1 MGKFSGSGR
10 KCLGLGSRIGE
21 KIMMKKIT
29 IEGKNINNIETFYEE
44 VNRVFMSQ
52 ENWKIAQS
60 LDAFN
65 DLLYGSFGEIKGKEK
80 IQLIWKDIEQNQKSL
95 GFQTTLEFYQNK
107 LKSPEI
113 FNRKFVLSKIDELHN
128 GVGLTFFEIILE
140 IITDHE
146 NIILIND

>member
-1 MGKFSGSGR
+1 
-10 KCLGLGSRIGE
+10 
-21 KIMMKKIT
+21 MKKIT

-80 IQLIWKDIEQNQKSL
+80 IQLIWKDMEQNQKSL

-140 IITDHE
+140 IIADHE

>member
-10 KCLGLGSRIGE
+10 KCLGLGSRIGK
-21 KIMMKKIT
+21 KILMKKII

-44 VNRVFMSQ
+44 VNRVFMLH

-60 LDAFN
+60 LDAFS
-65 DLLYGSFGEIKGKEK
+65 DMLYGSFGEIKGKEK
-80 IQLIWKDIEQNQKSL
+80 IQLIWKDMEQNQKSL

-113 FNRKFVLSKIDELHN
+113 FNHKFVLSKIDELHN

>member
-1 MGKFSGSGR
+1 
-10 KCLGLGSRIGE
+10 
-21 KIMMKKIT
+21 MKKII

-65 DLLYGSFGEIKGKEK
+65 DMLYGSFGEIKGNEK

-128 GVGLTFFEIILE
+128 GVGLTFFEIVLE
-140 IITDHE
+140 IISDHE
-146 NIILIND
+146 NVILIND

>member
-1 MGKFSGSGR
+1 
-10 KCLGLGSRIGE
+10 
-21 KIMMKKIT
+21 MKKII

-95 GFQTTLEFYQNK
+95 GFETTLKFYQNK

-113 FNRKFVLSKIDELHN
+113 FNRKFVQSKIDELHN
-128 GVGLTFFEIILE
+128 GVGLTFFEIVLE
-140 IITDHE
+140 IISDHD
-146 NIILIND
+146 NITLIND

>member
-1 MGKFSGSGR
+1 
-10 KCLGLGSRIGE
+10 
-21 KIMMKKIT
+21 MKKII

-128 GVGLTFFEIILE
+128 GVAPTFFEIVLE
-140 IITDHE
+140 IISDHD
-146 NIILIND
+146 NITLIND

>member
-1 MGKFSGSGR
+1 
-10 KCLGLGSRIGE
+10 
-21 KIMMKKIT
+21 MKNI
-29 IEGKNINNIETFYEE
+29 ILEGKNINNIETFYEE

-65 DLLYGSFGEIKGKEK
+65 DMLYGSFGEIKGKEK

-113 FNRKFVLSKIDELHN
+113 FNHKFVLSKINELHN
-128 GVGLTFFEIILE
+128 DVGFTFFEIVLE
-140 IITDHE
+140 IIANHD
-146 NIILIND
+146 NIMLIND

>member
-1 MGKFSGSGR
+1 
-10 KCLGLGSRIGE
+10 
-21 KIMMKKIT
+21 MKKIT

-65 DLLYGSFGEIKGKEK
+65 DMLYGSFGEIKGKEK

-113 FNRKFVLSKIDELHN
+113 FNQKLVLSKIDELHN

>member
-1 MGKFSGSGR
+1 MGKFSDSGR
-10 KCLGLGSRIGE
+10 KCFGLGSRIGK
-21 KIMMKKIT
+21 KILMKKII

-44 VNRVFMSQ
+44 VNRVFMLH

-65 DLLYGSFGEIKGKEK
+65 DMLYGSFGEIKGKEK
-80 IQLIWKDIEQNQKSL
+80 IQLIWKDMEQNQKSL

-113 FNRKFVLSKIDELHN
+113 FNHKFVLSKINELHN
-128 GVGLTFFEIILE
+128 DVGFTFFEIVLE
-140 IITDHE
+140 IIANHD
-146 NIILIND
+146 NIMLIND

>member
-1 MGKFSGSGR
+1 
-10 KCLGLGSRIGE
+10 
-21 KIMMKKIT
+21 MKKII

-44 VNRVFMSQ
+44 VNRVFMLH

-65 DLLYGSFGEIKGKEK
+65 DMLYGSFGEIKGKEK
-80 IQLIWKDIEQNQKSL
+80 IQLIWKDMEQNQKSL

-113 FNRKFVLSKIDELHN
+113 FNHKFVLSKINEMHN
-128 GVGLTFFEIILE
+128 DVGFTFFEIVLE
-140 IITDHE
+140 IIANHD
-146 NIILIND
+146 NIMLIND

>member
-1 MGKFSGSGR
+1 
-10 KCLGLGSRIGE
+10 
-21 KIMMKKIT
+21 MKKII

-44 VNRVFMSQ
+44 VNRVFMLH

-65 DLLYGSFGEIKGKEK
+65 DLLYGSLGEIKGKEK

-113 FNRKFVLSKIDELHN
+113 FYRKFVLSKIDELHN

-140 IITDHE
+140 IIADHE

>member
-1 MGKFSGSGR
+1 
-10 KCLGLGSRIGE
+10 
-21 KIMMKKIT
+21 MKKII

-44 VNRVFMSQ
+44 VNRVFMLH

-65 DLLYGSFGEIKGKEK
+65 DMLYGSFGEIKGKEK

-113 FNRKFVLSKIDELHN
+113 FNHKFVLSKINELHN
-128 GVGLTFFEIILE
+128 DVGFTFFEIVLE
-140 IITDHE
+140 IIANHD
-146 NIILIND
+146 NIMLIND

>member
-1 MGKFSGSGR
+1 
-10 KCLGLGSRIGE
+10 
-21 KIMMKKIT
+21 MKKII

-52 ENWKIAQS
+52 ENWKIGQS

-80 IQLIWKDIEQNQKSL
+80 IQLIWKDMEQNQKSL

-128 GVGLTFFEIILE
+128 GVGLTFFEIVLE
-140 IITDHE
+140 IIANHD
-146 NIILIND
+146 NIMLIND

>member
-1 MGKFSGSGR
+1 
-10 KCLGLGSRIGE
+10 
-21 KIMMKKIT
+21 MKKII

-44 VNRVFMSQ
+44 VNLVFMLH

-65 DLLYGSFGEIKGKEK
+65 DMLYGSFGEIKGKEK
-80 IQLIWKDIEQNQKSL
+80 IQLIWKDMKQNQKSL

-128 GVGLTFFEIILE
+128 GVGLTFFEIVLE
-140 IITDHE
+140 IIANHD
-146 NIILIND
+146 NIMLIND

>member
-1 MGKFSGSGR
+1 
-10 KCLGLGSRIGE
+10 
-21 KIMMKKIT
+21 MKKII

-65 DLLYGSFGEIKGKEK
+65 DMLYGSFGEIKGKEK
-80 IQLIWKDIEQNQKSL
+80 IQLIWKDMEQNQKSL
-95 GFQTTLEFYQNK
+95 GFQTTLELYQNK

-113 FNRKFVLSKIDELHN
+113 FNHKFVLSKINELHN
-128 GVGLTFFEIILE
+128 GVGLTFFEIVLE
-140 IITDHE
+140 IIANHD
-146 NIILIND
+146 NIMLIND

>member
-1 MGKFSGSGR
+1 
-10 KCLGLGSRIGE
+10 
-21 KIMMKKIT
+21 MKKII

-80 IQLIWKDIEQNQKSL
+80 IQLIWKDMEQNQKSL

-113 FNRKFVLSKIDELHN
+113 FNHKFVLSKINELHN
-128 GVGLTFFEIILE
+128 DVGFTFFEIVLE
-140 IITDHE
+140 IIANHD
-146 NIILIND
+146 NSMLIND

>member
-1 MGKFSGSGR
+1 
-10 KCLGLGSRIGE
+10 
-21 KIMMKKIT
+21 MKKII

-44 VNRVFMSQ
+44 VNRVFMLH

-65 DLLYGSFGEIKGKEK
+65 DMLYGSFGEIKGKEK
-80 IQLIWKDIEQNQKSL
+80 IQLIWKDMVQNQKSL

-128 GVGLTFFEIILE
+128 GVGLTFFEIVLE
-140 IITDHE
+140 IIANHD
-146 NIILIND
+146 NIILIKN

>member
-10 KCLGLGSRIGE
+10 KCLCLGSRIGK
-21 KIMMKKIT
+21 KILMKKII

-44 VNRVFMSQ
+44 VNRVFMLY

-65 DLLYGSFGEIKGKEK
+65 DMLYGSFGEIKGKEK

-113 FNRKFVLSKIDELHN
+113 FNQKLVLSKIDELHN

>member
-1 MGKFSGSGR
+1 
-10 KCLGLGSRIGE
+10 
-21 KIMMKKIT
+21 MKKIT

-60 LDAFN
+60 LDAFS
-65 DLLYGSFGEIKGKEK
+65 DMLYGSFGEIKGKEK

-113 FNRKFVLSKIDELHN
+113 FNHKFVLSKINELHN
-128 GVGLTFFEIILE
+128 DVGFTFFEIVLE
-140 IITDHE
+140 IIANHD
-146 NIILIND
+146 NIMLIND

>member
-1 MGKFSGSGR
+1 
-10 KCLGLGSRIGE
+10 
-21 KIMMKKIT
+21 MMKKII

-44 VNRVFMSQ
+44 VNRVFMLH

-65 DLLYGSFGEIKGKEK
+65 DMLYGSFGEIKGKEK
-80 IQLIWKDIEQNQKSL
+80 IQLIWKDMEQNQKSL

-140 IITDHE
+140 IIADHE

>member
-10 KCLGLGSRIGE
+10 KCLGLGSRIGK
-21 KIMMKKIT
+21 KILMKKII

-44 VNRVFMSQ
+44 VNRVFMLH

-65 DLLYGSFGEIKGKEK
+65 DMLYGSFGEIKGKEK
-80 IQLIWKDIEQNQKSL
+80 IQLIWKDMEQNQKSL

-113 FNRKFVLSKIDELHN
+113 FNHKFVLSKINELHN
-128 GVGLTFFEIILE
+128 DVGFTFFEIILE
-140 IITDHE
+140 IIADHE

>member
-1 MGKFSGSGR
+1 
-10 KCLGLGSRIGE
+10 
-21 KIMMKKIT
+21 
-29 IEGKNINNIETFYEE
+29 
-44 VNRVFMSQ
+44 MSQ

-65 DLLYGSFGEIKGKEK
+65 DMLYGSFGEIKGKEK

-113 FNRKFVLSKIDELHN
+113 FNHKFVLSKIDELHN

-140 IITDHE
+140 IIADHE

>member
-1 MGKFSGSGR
+1 
-10 KCLGLGSRIGE
+10 
-21 KIMMKKIT
+21 MKKII

-65 DLLYGSFGEIKGKEK
+65 DLLYGSFGKIKGKEK

-113 FNRKFVLSKIDELHN
+113 FNRKFVLSKIDELHH
-128 GVGLTFFEIILE
+128 GVGLTFFEIVLE
-140 IITDHE
+140 IISDHD
-146 NIILIND
+146 NITVINN

>member
-10 KCLGLGSRIGE
+10 KCLGLGSRIGK
-21 KIMMKKIT
+21 KILMKKII

-80 IQLIWKDIEQNQKSL
+80 IQLIWKDMEQNQKSL

-113 FNRKFVLSKIDELHN
+113 FNHKFVLSKINELHN
-128 GVGLTFFEIILE
+128 DVGFTFFEIVLE
-140 IITDHE
+140 IIANHD
-146 NIILIND
+146 NIMLIND

>member
-1 MGKFSGSGR
+1 
-10 KCLGLGSRIGE
+10 
-21 KIMMKKIT
+21 MKKII
-29 IEGKNINNIETFYEE
+29 IEGKNINNIETFYDEI
-44 VNRVFMSQ
+44 NRVFMSQ

-65 DLLYGSFGEIKGKEK
+65 DMLYGSFGEIKGKEK
-80 IQLIWKDIEQNQKSL
+80 IQLIWKDIEENQKSL

-113 FNRKFVLSKIDELHN
+113 FNRKFVLSKIDELHH

-140 IITDHE
+140 IISDHD
-146 NIILIND
+146 NITVINN

>member
-1 MGKFSGSGR
+1 
-10 KCLGLGSRIGE
+10 
-21 KIMMKKIT
+21 MKKII

-65 DLLYGSFGEIKGKEK
+65 DMLYGSFGEIKGKEK
-80 IQLIWKDIEQNQKSL
+80 IQLIWKDMEQNQKSL

-107 LKSPEI
+107 LKSPQI

-128 GVGLTFFEIILE
+128 DVGFTFFEIVLE
-140 IITDHE
+140 IIANHD
-146 NIILIND
+146 NIMLIND

>member
-1 MGKFSGSGR
+1 
-10 KCLGLGSRIGE
+10 
-21 KIMMKKIT
+21 MKKII

-44 VNRVFMSQ
+44 VNRVFMLH

-65 DLLYGSFGEIKGKEK
+65 DMLYGSFGEIKGKEK
-80 IQLIWKDIEQNQKSL
+80 IQLIWKDMEQNQKSL

-113 FNRKFVLSKIDELHN
+113 FNRKFVLSKINELHN
-128 GVGLTFFEIILE
+128 DVGFTFFEIVLE
-140 IITDHE
+140 IIANHD
-146 NIILIND
+146 NIMLIND

>member
-21 KIMMKKIT
+21 KIMMKKII
-29 IEGKNINNIETFYEE
+29 IEGKNINNIEIFYEE
-44 VNRVFMSQ
+44 VNRVFMSH

-65 DLLYGSFGEIKGKEK
+65 DMLYGSFGEIKGKEK
-80 IQLIWKDIEQNQKSL
+80 IQLIWKDMEQNQKSL

-113 FNRKFVLSKIDELHN
+113 FNQKLVLSKIDELHN
-128 GVGLTFFEIILE
+128 GVGLTFFEIVLE
-140 IITDHE
+140 IIANHE

>member
-10 KCLGLGSRIGE
+10 KCLGLGSRIG
-21 KIMMKKIT
+21 KKILIKKII

-44 VNRVFMSQ
+44 VNRVFMLH

-65 DLLYGSFGEIKGKEK
+65 DMLYGSFGEIKGKEK
-80 IQLIWKDIEQNQKSL
+80 IQLIWKDMEQNQKSL

-113 FNRKFVLSKIDELHN
+113 FNHKFVLSKINELHN
-128 GVGLTFFEIILE
+128 DVGFTFFEIVLE
-140 IITDHE
+140 IIANHD
-146 NIILIND
+146 NIMLIND

>member
-1 MGKFSGSGR
+1 
-10 KCLGLGSRIGE
+10 
-21 KIMMKKIT
+21 MKKII

-107 LKSPEI
+107 LKSPQI
-113 FNRKFVLSKIDELHN
+113 FNRKFVLSKIDELHH
-128 GVGLTFFEIILE
+128 GVGLTFFQIVLE
-140 IITDHE
+140 IISDHD
-146 NIILIND
+146 NITLIND

>member
-10 KCLGLGSRIGE
+10 KCFGLGSRIGK
-21 KIMMKKIT
+21 KILMKKII

-44 VNRVFMSQ
+44 VNRVFMLH

-65 DLLYGSFGEIKGKEK
+65 DMLYGSFGEIKGKEK
-80 IQLIWKDIEQNQKSL
+80 IQLIWKDMEQNQKSL

-128 GVGLTFFEIILE
+128 GVGPTFFQIVLE
-140 IITDHE
+140 ILSDHD
-146 NIILIND
+146 NIILIKN

>member
-1 MGKFSGSGR
+1 
-10 KCLGLGSRIGE
+10 
-21 KIMMKKIT
+21 MKKII
-29 IEGKNINNIETFYEE
+29 IEGKNIDNIETFYEE

-113 FNRKFVLSKIDELHN
+113 FNRKFVLSKIDELHH
-128 GVGLTFFEIILE
+128 GVGLTFFEIVLE
-140 IITDHE
+140 IISDHD

>member
-1 MGKFSGSGR
+1 
-10 KCLGLGSRIGE
+10 
-21 KIMMKKIT
+21 MKKII

-44 VNRVFMSQ
+44 VNRVFMLH

-65 DLLYGSFGEIKGKEK
+65 DMLYGSFGEIKGKEK
-80 IQLIWKDIEQNQKSL
+80 IQLIWKDMEQNQKSL

-128 GVGLTFFEIILE
+128 GVGLTFFEIVLE
-140 IITDHE
+140 IISDHDD
-146 NIILIND
+146 IILIKN